1 MSEGNDARR
10 EPGEPREPTRLNGQD
25 PKQSHAGN
33 GTVNHGPD
41 DQSSEEREP
50 AARETGER
58 PFAGLGGL
66 PGLDGSDDRDGR
78 DEPDGGDDRDGRDEF
93 DAFGSDELALR
104 RLLHQAVQDVEPR
117 DGTLDYLRRAVPA
130 RRARKRQ
137 AAVGMAAAALFVCTA
152 VPALVH
158 VSNATGSDA
167 DPSAV
172 GHTSQTQGGST
183 QGTGPDSGGGAF
195 GGDAGKTEGKDPD
208 GTKEDGKDNGG
219 PGASTGATEGA
230 DPASS
235 TAAGGAALCTAAE
248 LGTAIGSSGA
258 PDSTGAVYGSF
269 RVANVS
275 STACT
280 VAGPGSVGSLPGGA
294 ADPAK
299 VGTQRHV
306 AGDAAAGLPD
316 PSAESAALLLEPGAA
331 YEVKFAWV
339 PSETCPTNG
348 SGGTTGGD
356 PGPSPDPTPSD
367 EPTSNEGSSAGGD
380 SGTAAQLVT
389 EDGTAD
395 GSVTV
400 DYTSDTGATASVTIS
415 NACAGTVYWTGL
427 LAAQ

>member
-1 MSEGNDARR
+1 M
-10 EPGEPREPTRLNGQD
+10 
-25 PKQSHAGN
+25 
-33 GTVNHGPD
+33 NHGPD
-41 DQSSEEREP
+41 EQGPDKRGPDNQGPDEQGPEKQASGKSEP
-50 AARETGER
+50 AAPEDAGGRAPE
-58 PFAGLGGL
+58 GLGGPTGL
-66 PGLDGSDDRDGR
+66 AGVPGLDDRDRDDRDEIDG
-78 DEPDGGDDRDGRDEF
+78 PDDL
-93 DAFGSDELALR
+93 DAFGPDELALR

-167 DPSAV
+167 NPSAV
-172 GHTSQTQGGST
+172 GHASHTQGGST
-183 QGTGPDSGGGAF
+183 QGNSPDAGGGAS
-195 GGDAGKTEGKDPD
+195 GGDAGKGEGTGQDGKKD
-208 GTKEDGKDNGG
+208 DGKDNGG
-219 PGASTGATEGA
+219 PGAGSGVTEGA
-230 DPASS
+230 DPSFS
-235 TAAGGAALCTAAE
+235 TAAGGAAPCTAAE

-275 STACT
+275 SAACT
-280 VAGPGSVGSLPGGA
+280 VDSPGSVGSLPGGA

-299 VGTQRHV
+299 VGAQRHV

-316 PSAESAALLLEPGAA
+316 PSTEAAALLLEPGTA

-339 PSETCPTNG
+339 PSETCPANG

-367 EPTSNEGSSAGGD
+367 EPTSNTGSSTGGD
-380 SGTAAQLVT
+380 TGMSAQLAN
-389 EDGTAD
+389 EDGMAD

-400 DYTSDTGATASVTIS
+400 TYTSDTGAAASVTIS